1 MKRIFAIGV
10 LIASVM
16 GILSLFSGT
25 ASAAPFVCTPGA
37 VLVSGNV
44 AKVSNDPDSGDK
56 GNWATDNFIRSTD
69 VKVLSCGAKNQP
81 DTYQVIVRDAGT
93 FTTLPDGPSPRQGLP
108 LPAKPFTGSFAGGTT
123 YTVTSSQPPLD
134 YLTNGPVIAPISG
147 SPGTGAW
154 WSRFFHTHVV
164 ALQEIPNTV
173 DEGWTLNGSEDA
185 YFSWTYT
192 TTCASDKK
200 LDEKWVDSNSDNG
213 GANKNAGDITGKGL
227 KCVVTPPTTTTP
239 PPVSTVTTPP
249 VTSVVVVPGPTN
261 TVTNN
266 TVTTQQVA
274 SVPVGAPQTGFGGA
288 YKNSDVFWLYGGIAS
303 VIGAMALFGYA
314 FFRRGTRVTS

>member
-10 LIASVM
+10 LVASVM
-16 GILSLFSGT
+16 GILSLFSG
-25 ASAAPFVCTPGA
+25 AANAAPPPACVVGT

-44 AKVSNDPDSGDK
+44 AQISNDPDSGDK
-56 GNWATDNFIRSTD
+56 GNWATDKFTRTTD
-69 VKVLSCGAKNQP
+69 VKVLACGAKDQP

-108 LPAKPFTGSFAGGTT
+108 LPGTSFTGSFIGGTT
-123 YTVTSSQPPLD
+123 YTVTSSHAPYSP
-134 YLTNGPVIAPISG
+134 TIAPITG
-147 SPGTGAW
+147 SPNTGDW
-154 WSRFFHTHVV
+154 WMRFFYSHGV
-164 ALQEIPNTV
+164 APLVSSDNE
-173 DEGWTLNGSEDA
+173 WTLKGSEDA

-200 LDEKWVDSNSDNG
+200 LNERWIDSNSDG
-213 GANKNAGDITGKGL
+213 DGANKSAGDITGKGT
-227 KCVVTPPTTTTP
+227 KCVVVPPTTTP
-239 PPVSTVTTPP
+239 PPVSTVTAPP

-288 YKNSDVFWLYGGIAS
+288 YKNSDVFWLYAGIGS
-303 VIGAMALFGYA
+303 VVGAMALFGYA